1 MNQDINRSEYRRK
14 ATSQQALRSSAR
26 ARRNNK
32 GPMRLILFGLFL
44 VFLIGGIYFTYQL
57 YTVVSAVFV
66 HPVAFDPGQTSPGT
80 PPASSSPNN
89 QGGVPGQPNNQSPQ
103 PNGQPAPSGTT
114 TALPQINF
122 DPNAQ
127 WAGKDR
133 LNFLLLGIDQRAGD
147 DPNKTRSDTMIIV
160 SIDPAK
166 KTVAMLSI
174 PRDLWVN
181 VSGYQPNKIN
191 TFHFL
196 GGPELA
202 KRAVQENF
210 GIKINYWIRVNFRGF
225 EQVVNAMGG
234 LVLDVERP
242 IHDDEYPLNDK
253 DDNIRRL
260 YIPSGL
266 QQMDGELALEYARS
280 RHGDSDFGRMRRQQQ
295 ILYAM
300 RDQGLKQGLDLAR
313 LGTIRDI
320 LNTGFVQT
328 DFPINNLP
336 ALYNLAKQI
345 DTGAIASKTI
355 DPNMVTDQS
364 GDLIPDWSA
373 IRPMVKDL
381 FSSDPHVAKENAKIL
396 VRNGTPT
403 GGLAIQLTD
412 TLNKLG
418 YSTIEPDKAENTNY
432 PDTVI
437 ITYSN
442 KPYTAEALANLL
454 DVPVSSIRTQSV
466 KNPPADIIIIVG
478 KNTRLPTSP

>member
-1 MNQDINRSEYRRK
+1 MNQDINRSEIRRK
-14 ATSQQALRSSAR
+14 AASRQGYRSPT
-26 ARRNNK
+26 RRKNNK
-32 GPMRLILFGLFL
+32 GPMRLILFALFL
-44 VFLIGGIYFTYQL
+44 VFLVGGIYFTYQL

-66 HPVAFDPGQTSPGT
+66 HPVAFDPDPNSAGT
-80 PPASSSPNN
+80 PPTRTSPNN
-89 QGGVPGQPNNQSPQ
+89 QGGIPNQPNTQ
-103 PNGQPAPSGTT
+103 PPTSNGQPAPTGTT
-114 TALPQINF
+114 STPQPSLNF

-127 WAGKDR
+127 WVGKDR

-147 DPNKTRSDTMIIV
+147 DPNKTRSDTMIVV
-160 SIDPAK
+160 SIDPNK

-174 PRDLWVN
+174 PRDLWVE

-242 IHDDEYPLNDK
+242 IHDDEYPLSDK

-260 YIPSGL
+260 YIPSGM

-336 ALYNLAKQI
+336 ALYNLAKTI
-345 DTGAIASKTI
+345 DTTAIASKTI

-373 IRPMVKDL
+373 IRPMVRDL
-381 FSSDPHVAKENAKIL
+381 FENDPHVAKENAKIL
-396 VRNGTPT
+396 VRNGTST
-403 GGLAIQLTD
+403 GGLAIELTN

-418 YSTIEPDKAENTNY
+418 YTTVEPDKAESSNY
-432 PDTVI
+432 LDTVI
-437 ITYSN
+437 ITYAD
-442 KPYTAEALANLL
+442 KPHTAEALAKLL
-454 DVPVSSIRTQSV
+454 NVPVSTIRTQTV
-466 KNPPADIIIIVG
+466 KNPPADIVIIVG
-478 KNTRLPTSP
+478 KNTRLPASP